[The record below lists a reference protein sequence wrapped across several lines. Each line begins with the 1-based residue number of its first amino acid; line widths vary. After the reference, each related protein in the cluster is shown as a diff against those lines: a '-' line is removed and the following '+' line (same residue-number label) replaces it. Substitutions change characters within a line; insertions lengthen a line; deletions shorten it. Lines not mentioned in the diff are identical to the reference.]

1 MGDRQMFPVQTAMI
15 RYGLD
20 DEFMVLSMLYTDAL
34 G

>member
-1 MGDRQMFPVQTAMI
+1 MFPVQTAMI

-20 DEFMVLSMLYTDAL
+20 IEDMEQAWGMVGLL